1 MLASLTWRLA
11 AQPEQG
17 WSQIAGIQA
26 KAESLPTPLRHVA
39 WAGLLSVVATGLG
52 WALKPGT
59 TAAGTVLHM
68 LAALVGY
75 VGGATMAVEVS
86 PKLISEPHG
95 SAHGVS
101 RFAAGAALPIALS
114 GLLNVIPLMPLTF
127 VLALAG
133 TACGVQSGW
142 VGAHALLALDGQ
154 ARKRAAWI
162 PAGLAVSLVFIATFV
177 RMELPL

>member
-17 WSQIAGIQA
+17 WSQYAASPA
-26 KAESLPTPLRHVA
+26 KEESLPTPLTHAA

-75 VGGATMAVEVS
+75 VGGATLAVEAS
-86 PKLISEPHG
+86 PKLISKPNG
-95 SAHGVS
+95 TAHDVS
-101 RFAAGAALPIALS
+101 RFAAGATLPVALS
-114 GLLNVIPLMPLTF
+114 GMLNVIPLMPLNL

-133 TACGVQSGW
+133 TAWSVQSGL
-142 VGAHALLALDGQ
+142 VGARALLALEGQ
-154 ARKRAAWI
+154 ARSRAAWI
-162 PAGLAVSLVFIATFV
+162 
-177 RMELPL
+177 